1 MTHLGVGDLEG
12 ARRVMTDAAKTFDPA
27 ALVAYVATYR
37 DLGWVLDDDQR
48 NLLMRLQPAVF
59 DDDRSAWSI
68 SLAQEAWLRGDEAG
82 VRLYAEEARKAFEE
96 QLRASPDDD
105 QRHVLLGLALA
116 YLGRKD
122 EAIRHGQRGL
132 ELAPVARDWA
142 LGSYNVHQLAR
153 IYTVVGEQ
161 EKALDHLESLLKMP
175 YYLSPAW
182 LKIDPNFAPLRSN
195 PRFQKLVAGAR

>member
-1 MTHLGVGDLEG
+1 
-12 ARRVMTDAAKTFDPA
+12 
-27 ALVAYVATYR
+27 
-37 DLGWVLDDDQR
+37 
-48 NLLMRLQPAVF
+48 MRLQPAVF

>member
-1 MTHLGVGDLEG
+1 VLAE
-12 ARRVMTDAAKTFDPA
+12 AAQKVDPA
-27 ALVAYVATYR
+27 VLVAYVATYR
-37 DLGWVLDDDQR
+37 DLCWVLDDDKR

-59 DDDRSAWSI
+59 DDDRSAWGI
-68 SLAQEAWLRGDEAG
+68 SLAQEAWFRGDAAA
-82 VRLYAEEARKAFEE
+82 VRLYAEEARKAFEA
-96 QLRASPDDD
+96 QLRESPDDD

-116 YLGRKD
+116 YLGQKD
-122 EAIRHGQRGL
+122 EAIRHGLRGL

-182 LKIDPNFAPLRSN
+182 LKIDPNFAPLRNN
-195 PRFQKLVAGAR
+195 PRFQKLVAGAK